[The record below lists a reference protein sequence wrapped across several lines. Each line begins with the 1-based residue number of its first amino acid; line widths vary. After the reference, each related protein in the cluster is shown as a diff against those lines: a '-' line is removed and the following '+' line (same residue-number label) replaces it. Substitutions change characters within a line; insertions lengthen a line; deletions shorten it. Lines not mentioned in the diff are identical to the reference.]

1 MMPQP
6 APRHDPDRDD
16 PADTTITP
24 AEAAAMM
31 RAVLSLFQ
39 RWQVSDREARVLL
52 GQPSERTF
60 YRWKKGEIGAV
71 PYDTARRLSYLLGIH
86 KALRLLFKD
95 PQRGYDWVRRDN
107 LAFGGRSALGRM
119 LGGDVADLAA
129 VRGYLDAERG
139 GW

>member
-1 MMPQP
+1 MIPQP
-6 APRHDPDRDD
+6 AGRPQPARHDPD
-16 PADTTITP
+16 DTAVTP

-31 RAVLSLFQ
+31 RAVFALFQ

-52 GQPSERTF
+52 GQPSERTY
-60 YRWKKGEIGAV
+60 YRWKKGEIGSV
-71 PYDTARRLSYLLGIH
+71 PHDTARRLSYLMGIH
-86 KALRLLFKD
+86 KALRLLFKE

-107 LAFGGRSALGRM
+107 LAFGGRSALDRM

-129 VRGYLDAERG
+129 VRTYLDAERG